1 MYHLQRPIMLIT
13 PDLDD
18 TPSLHDNKG
27 QEQQQSLY
35 NNNSSNDSNPDP
47 EIDCGK
53 GVILPMWRMYKDIQ
67 EPKLQ
72 NVFVKTDDSVHS
84 SVTSKKSPNLS
95 NATES
100 KQNKQE
106 VRCTYRDTSP

>member
-1 MYHLQRPIMLIT
+1 MLIT

-67 EPKLQ
+67 GPIL
-72 NVFVKTDDSVHS
+72 
-84 SVTSKKSPNLS
+84 
-95 NATES
+95 
-100 KQNKQE
+100 
-106 VRCTYRDTSP
+106 

>member
-1 MYHLQRPIMLIT
+1 MYHLHRQIMLIT

-27 QEQQQSLY
+27 QEQQQPLY
-35 NNNSSNDSNPDP
+35 NNNSDDSNPDP

-72 NVFVKTDDSVHS
+72 NVFVKTDDSVHT

-100 KQNKQE
+100 KQNKVQS
-106 VRCTYRDTSP
+106 VLCRCI